1 MQKNLNWPIIK
12 NLHLFI
18 QSSWYFSNITQIINF
33 WASLVFLIINLYLST
48 DPSSKL
54 QQLLVILC
62 YFPCAYLTQMTTT
75 LCTVLSYSIV
85 KIVFCTVKL
94 QPLMLFQ
101 FCMAKHNTVFP
112 FLFVTVST
120 SEDPFEVNYLLIGGG
135 TASFAASRAIRV
147 NDLKAKILIVS
158 QENQLPYRR

>member
-1 MQKNLNWPIIK
+1 M
-12 NLHLFI
+12 
-18 QSSWYFSNITQIINF
+18 
-33 WASLVFLIINLYLST
+33 VFLIINLYLST

-62 YFPCAYLTQMTTT
+62 YFPFFIKDYSLPARYSSLNLKTHKKEFPCAYLTQMTTT

-94 QPLMLFQ
+94 QTLMLFQ